1 MRNMSPAAPIPI
13 PDFLGPEVE
22 HLCAPQRSS
31 IRTPDMDSSV
41 HCSSVMVCMRCTIL
55 RKVFNYAVA
64 CREGGSVPPTPHHV
78 FANGVPPLG
87 ANTSLRPH
95 FVTMRDAV
103 FSRDLSRHSEERDP
117 KN

>member
-1 MRNMSPAAPIPI
+1 M
-13 PDFLGPEVE
+13 
-22 HLCAPQRSS
+22 
-31 IRTPDMDSSV
+31 
-41 HCSSVMVCMRCTIL
+41 
-55 RKVFNYAVA
+55 
-64 CREGGSVPPTPHHV
+64 PPTPHHV

-87 ANTSLRPH
+87 ANTSVRPH